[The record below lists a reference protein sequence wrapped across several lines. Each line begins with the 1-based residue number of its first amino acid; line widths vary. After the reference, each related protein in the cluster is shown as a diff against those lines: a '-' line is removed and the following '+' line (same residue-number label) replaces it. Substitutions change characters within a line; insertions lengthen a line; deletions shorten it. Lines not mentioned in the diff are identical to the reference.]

1 MVNDTFIIDD
11 QVFKILSKNV
21 GTDGIT
27 YELESCDAPVLCTK
41 CHSDN
46 FIGHGRL
53 ERRVRDLN
61 EADKCVGLVI
71 YGRRYRCKDCGNT
84 WQEGYSVIDE
94 RSRMTNRIRNYILTG
109 HSKRPFPR
117 SQRI

>member
-46 FIGHGRL
+46 FIGHGRRKGVSVTL
-53 ERRVRDLN
+53 TKPISAWGLLSMDADTDVRI
-61 EADKCVGLVI
+61 VVI
-71 YGRRYRCKDCGNT
+71 RGRKA
-84 WQEGYSVIDE
+84 
-94 RSRMTNRIRNYILTG
+94 IL
-109 HSKRPFPR
+109 S
-117 SQRI
+117 